1 MRHACRSRLI
11 WAAALAVAW
20 TSCLEPEP
28 QTLTLPT
35 LADEDRQVR
44 KAMVEFNEARFQEER
59 TAIVAAIRQ
68 TPFLS
73 DTLRG
78 GVVLQRLPQDS
89 TKSTLSIGLDDWR
102 AEAGDRV
109 VWTWEAFT
117 LDGKSLTAGQDEFE
131 VERGA
136 VPQAFHEAAKQLGH
150 FERADVWTP
159 SLSAFGVRGIPGEI
173 PPYMPLRLR
182 VEQFRSIQDTAWWSA
197 IQGAKTSEAP
207 WLATF
212 LKELTADS
220 VAQQI
225 TEGVWLQVHSARRES
240 LTKDQ
245 TLSLRIRTSACVG
258 DFERETPME
267 WRLGTQDQLVPAL
280 ERAVLHS
287 RQAERFTVWSVSGQ
301 AFGSQGSSRAGIP
314 PRTPL
319 RFDVEVIPL

>member
-1 MRHACRSRLI
+1 MRQSCRSRLI

-35 LADEDRQVR
+35 LAEEDRQLR
-44 KAMVEFNEARFQEER
+44 EAMVEFNEARFQEER

-68 TPFLS
+68 TELPS
-73 DTLRG
+73 DTMRG
-78 GVVLQRLPQDS
+78 GVVLQRFSSDS
-89 TKSTLSIGLDDWR
+89 TTSTMSQGLSSWR

-109 VWTWEAFT
+109 VWAWEAFT
-117 LDGKSLTAGQDEFE
+117 LDGKRLTAGQDEFE

-136 VPQAFHEAAKQLGH
+136 VPQAFHEAAKHLGH
-150 FERADVWTP
+150 LERADVWTP

-182 VEQFRSIQDTAWWSA
+182 VQQSRSIQDTAWWSA
-197 IQGAKTSEAP
+197 IQRAETAEAP
-207 WLATF
+207 WLAAF
-212 LKELTADS
+212 LKNLTTDS
-220 VAQQI
+220 IAQQI
-225 TEGVWLQVHSARRES
+225 TEGVWLQVHASRRES
-240 LTKDQ
+240 WTEDQ

-287 RQAERFTVWSVSGQ
+287 RKAERFTVWSVSEQ

-314 PRTPL
+314 PHTPL
-319 RFDVEVIPL
+319 RFDVEVVSM

>member
-1 MRHACRSRLI
+1 MWTAT
-11 WAAALAVAW
+11 LAVAL

-59 TAIVAAIRQ
+59 EAIVSAIRQ
-68 TPFLS
+68 TPLPS

-102 AEAGDRV
+102 PGVGDRV
-109 VWTWEAFT
+109 VWAWEAYT
-117 LDGKSLTAGQDEFE
+117 LDGKRLTAGQDEFA

-150 FERADVWTP
+150 LEHADVWTP
-159 SLSAFGVRGIPGEI
+159 SLSAFGVRGIPGEV

-182 VEQFRSIQDTAWWSA
+182 IEQSRSIQDTAWWAA
-197 IQGAKTSEAP
+197 IQRAETSEVP
-207 WLATF
+207 WLAAF
-212 LKELTADS
+212 LQDVTPDS
-220 VAQQI
+220 LAQQI
-225 TEGVWLQVHSARRES
+225 SEGVWLQVHSSRREPWAE
-240 LTKDQ
+240 DQ

-258 DFERETPME
+258 NFERETQME

-280 ERAVLHS
+280 EHAVLHS
-287 RQAERFTVWSVSGQ
+287 RHAERFTVWSVSDQ
-301 AFGSQGSSRAGIP
+301 AFGSQGSFRAGIP
-314 PRTPL
+314 PHTPL
-319 RFDVEVIPL
+319 RFDVEVVPL

>member
-1 MRHACRSRLI
+1 MRQACRSWLI

-20 TSCLEPEP
+20 TGCIEPEP

-35 LADEDRQVR
+35 LAEEDRQVR

-59 TAIVAAIRQ
+59 EAIVAAIRQ
-68 TPFLS
+68 TELPS

-78 GVVLQRLPQDS
+78 GVVLQRLSSDS
-89 TKSTLSIGLDDWR
+89 ITSTLSQGLNGWR

-117 LDGKSLTAGQDEFE
+117 LDGKRLTVGKDEFE

-150 FERADVWTP
+150 LERADVWTP
-159 SLSAFGVRGIPGEI
+159 SISAFGVRGIPGEI

-182 VEQFRSIQDTAWWSA
+182 IQQSRSIQDTAWWAA
-197 IQGAKTSEAP
+197 IERAETSEVP
-207 WLATF
+207 WLAAF
-212 LKELTADS
+212 LQDLTTDS
-220 VAQQI
+220 VAQEI
-225 TEGVWLQVHSARRES
+225 AEGVWLQVHSSRREPWAENQS
-240 LTKDQ
+240 
-245 TLSLRIRTSACVG
+245 LSLRIRTSACVG
-258 DFERETPME
+258 DFERETQME
-267 WRLGTQDQLVPAL
+267 WRPGTQDQLVPAL
-280 ERAVLHS
+280 EHAVLHS
-287 RQAERFTVWSVSGQ
+287 RHAERFTVWSVSDQ

>member
-1 MRHACRSRLI
+1 MRQVCRPWLM
-11 WAAALAVAW
+11 WTATLAVAW

-44 KAMVEFNEARFQEER
+44 KAMVEFNEARFQEESE
-59 TAIVAAIRQ
+59 AILAAIRQ
-68 TPFLS
+68 TELPS

-78 GVVLQRLPQDS
+78 GVVLQHLPQDS
-89 TKSTLSIGLDDWR
+89 TTATSSQGLKGWH
-102 AEAGDRV
+102 AQAGDRV
-109 VWTWEAFT
+109 IWTWEAFT
-117 LDGKSLTAGQDEFE
+117 LDGKRLTAGQDEFE

-136 VPQAFHEAAKQLGH
+136 VPQAFHEAAKHLGH
-150 FERADVWTP
+150 LKHADVWTP

-182 VEQFRSIQDTAWWSA
+182 VQQSRSIQDTAWWSA
-197 IQGAKTSEAP
+197 IQRAETSEAP
-207 WLATF
+207 WLVAF
-212 LKELTADS
+212 LKDLTTDS

-225 TEGVWLQVHSARRES
+225 TEGVWLQVHSARSES
-240 LTKDQ
+240 CTKDQ

-258 DFERETPME
+258 DFERETAME

>member
-1 MRHACRSRLI
+1 MRQACRSRLI

-78 GVVLQRLPQDS
+78 GVVLQRLSPDS
-89 TKSTLSIGLDDWR
+89 TASSLSKGLEGWR
-102 AEAGDRV
+102 GVAGDRV
-109 VWTWEAFT
+109 VWAWEAFT
-117 LDGKSLTAGQDEFE
+117 LDGKRLTAGQDEFE

-150 FERADVWTP
+150 HELADVWTP

-182 VEQFRSIQDTAWWSA
+182 VQQSRSIQDTAWWSA
-197 IQGAKTSEAP
+197 IQRAETSEAP
-207 WLATF
+207 WLAAF
-212 LKELTADS
+212 LNDLTTDS
-220 VAQQI
+220 VAQEI
-225 TEGVWLQVHSARRES
+225 AEGVWLQVHSVRREPWAE
-240 LTKDQ
+240 DQ

-258 DFERETPME
+258 DFERETLME

-280 ERAVLHS
+280 ERAVFHS
-287 RQAERFTVWSVSGQ
+287 RQAERFTVWSVSEQ
-301 AFGSQGSSRAGIP
+301 AFGSKGSSRAGIP
-314 PRTPL
+314 PHTPL
-319 RFDVEVIPL
+319 RFDIEVVPL

>member
-1 MRHACRSRLI
+1 MWTAT
-11 WAAALAVAW
+11 LAVAW
-20 TSCLEPEP
+20 TSCLEQEP
-28 QTLTLPT
+28 QTLTLPK

-44 KAMVEFNEARFQEER
+44 KAMVEFNEARFQKESE
-59 TAIVAAIRQ
+59 AILAAIRQ
-68 TPFLS
+68 TELPS

-78 GVVLQRLPQDS
+78 GVVLQHLPQDS
-89 TKSTLSIGLDDWR
+89 TTATSSQGLKGWH
-102 AEAGDRV
+102 AQAGDRV
-109 VWTWEAFT
+109 IWTWEAFT
-117 LDGKSLTAGQDEFE
+117 LDGKRLTAGQDEYE

-136 VPQAFHEAAKQLGH
+136 VPQAFHEAAKHLGH
-150 FERADVWTP
+150 LERADVWTP

-182 VEQFRSIQDTAWWSA
+182 VQQSRSIQDTAWWSA
-197 IQGAKTSEAP
+197 IQRAETSEAP
-207 WLATF
+207 WLVAF
-212 LKELTADS
+212 LKDLTTDS

-225 TEGVWLQVHSARRES
+225 TEGVWLQVHSARSES
-240 LTKDQ
+240 WTKDQ